1 MACPYFVACFWQI
14 KFSHLCPKIQENLGK
29 QPGLP
34 ISSNELDLTWDA
46 KHGIRRRINL
56 EVIQKP
62 RSLDSVW
69 IWIIVNSRRFTR
81 RFIITLL
88 FIIVSCNKS
97 SHLWPKFPTPYFIH
111 PKNHAKLATAGSQAK
126 PSLAKREWGGVALV
140 GVCKRRGVCRSVGEG
155 KGRGG
160 GVVTLI
166 SASTSYLAPPPF
178 FPEGGS
184 EWVSAPPMSKC
195 KSKAQA
201 RLYCGITS
209 HVIVLWSE
217 SLAPHIKSWAKY
229 KQIWR
234 IWGSCSTPPPM
245 PSLGG
250 ASHHPTN
257 VCTWSNLRERERSTP
272 TPTGGLHGFGS
283 WAYCYYYYYLRAWN
297 PTFFL
302 FFSFVN

>member
-234 IWGSCSTPPPM
+234 IWGSCSTPPPHAFAWWRLTSPHQCVYM
-245 PSLGG
+245 EQFK
-250 ASHHPTN
+250 
-257 VCTWSNLRERERSTP
+257 REREVDPDPDRWVAWFWVLSLLLLLLLP
-272 TPTGGLHGFGS
+272 PGLKSDLF
-283 WAYCYYYYYLRAWN
+283 
-297 PTFFL
+297 PFL
-302 FFSFVN
+302 FLC